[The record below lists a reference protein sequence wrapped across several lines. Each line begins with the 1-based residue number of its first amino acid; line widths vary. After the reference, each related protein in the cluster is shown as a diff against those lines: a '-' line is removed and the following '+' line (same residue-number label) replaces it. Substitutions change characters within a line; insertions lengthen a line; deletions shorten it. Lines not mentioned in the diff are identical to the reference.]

1 MIRLN
6 AFFELKEGVG
16 ARQLTAI
23 TDGLVEKS
31 RLDEG
36 CKGYD
41 LFQSTTNPQVFM
53 FCESWEN
60 DECLD
65 RHSNAPHFTSA
76 VPQIGP
82 LTKDGLKIERFD
94 KR

>member
-6 AFFELKEGVG
+6 AFFELKDGISAE
-16 ARQLTAI
+16 QLTAI
-23 TDGLVEKS
+23 TNELVEKS

-41 LFQSTTNPQVFM
+41 LFQSTTNHQVFM

-60 DECLD
+60 DTCLEK
-65 RHSNAPHFTSA
+65 HSNAPHFTAA
-76 VPQIGP
+76 VPKIGEM
-82 LTKDGLKIERFD
+82 TKNGLSIERFE
-94 KR
+94 K